1 MTQDDLISVII
12 PVYKVEKYLDRCVES
27 IVNQTYKNLEII
39 LVDDGSPDNCP
50 ALCDEWAEKD
60 RRIKVIHKEN
70 GGVSSARNAGVEGAK
85 GDYIAF
91 VDSDDY
97 IEQGAYEFMINSAVK
112 DDSDIL
118 VCSYFADNTD
128 DENTDNA
135 LWDVSQSDALSKIAC
150 GDYKYGVLWNKLY
163 KKSVAE
169 NIMMPDLVC
178 CEDLV
183 YNYFAF
189 KNAKKIKESNAK
201 YYHYMSNDEST
212 VHGSFGIGAF
222 DAVKS
227 KEIILKNEQGTSLEK
242 YAVKGL
248 INSCFVVLSGVIQ
261 SGKCLDKY
269 DFLRDIILSYKKEI
283 FNSNLYSNK
292 ERIKVF
298 VLQISKK
305 FYNYFIKR
313 SNM

>member
-1 MTQDDLISVII
+1 MTSPLISII
-12 PVYKVEKYLDRCVES
+12 VPVYNVEKYLDRCVES
-27 IVNQTYKNLEII
+27 IVSQTYKNLEII

-50 ALCDEWAEKD
+50 ALCEEWAEKD
-60 RRIKVIHKEN
+60 RRIKVIHKKN

-135 LWDVSQSDALSKIAC
+135 LWDVPQSDALSKIAC

-212 VHGSFGIGAF
+212 VHVSFGIGAF

-261 SGKCLDKY
+261 SGNCFDKY

-305 FYNYFIKR
+305 LYNYFIKR